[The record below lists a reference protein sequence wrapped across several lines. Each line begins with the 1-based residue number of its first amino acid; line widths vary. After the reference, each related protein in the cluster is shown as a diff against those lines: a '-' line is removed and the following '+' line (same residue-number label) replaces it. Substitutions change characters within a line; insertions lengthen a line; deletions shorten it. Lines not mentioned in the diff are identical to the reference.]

1 MENTSRNNKD
11 AGYMMA
17 GLVNLQLNQPQLIE
31 QGVDDENDAHVTVS
45 DPTQYTEGIK
55 GKYTSYRVAYD
66 PPLPPS
72 VEHALFPHATSAN
85 RRYSDFAWLHERLHK
100 ERPGAIVPPLPDK
113 QRGTSLFDEKFIED
127 RRNRLEIFLRR
138 CVRNPELRDAECLLV
153 FLSGGD
159 AEFKRALRDGG
170 SSFSGSAGGS
180 NIDAAVSSIED
191 NTNGDINDN
200 MDMNHQFGS
209 GGYGGVVGSSLPQST
224 ISSPSGSIDMT
235 METLTTKKAG
245 IKKWI
250 KEKKT
255 AIQGSTIRS
264 PDDSVFEKANNYIS
278 SLELGLQRIEAQATR
293 IVRGEKDLSA
303 CMLEFGLGCD
313 ALSHAD
319 DEIDGVTSEASAGSS
334 SCSSSIGQTFCHI
347 GKSADRASSLS
358 SAYHELLMNHFLEPL
373 RDHLKVIQAVKVA
386 LSKRNNRLVTYS
398 TCLNAVDAKRATLHK
413 YRIAIDKSNI
423 VGAEASLGRAE
434 QSVLVARQ
442 NYEEVSV
449 RVLREIDRF
458 RREYAVE
465 MYATMTEFVRV
476 QKEYYAGMNEVW
488 GSLLP
493 QVEGHGASSATNG
506 YLFFREANQIV
517 PMPTYPPPI
526 EPSSNGSSST
536 NIHAGVVDSS
546 LSNGVVRYRELPD
559 LHEE

>member
-1 MENTSRNNKD
+1 MENTSSNNKD
-11 AGYMMA
+11 TGYMTA
-17 GLVNLQLNQPQLIE
+17 GLVNLQLNQPQLVE
-31 QGVDDENDAHVTVS
+31 QGVNVENDAHVTVS

-55 GKYTSYRVAYD
+55 GKFTSYRVAYD
-66 PPLPPS
+66 PPLSPS

-85 RRYSDFAWLHERLHK
+85 RRYSDFSWLHERLHK

-113 QRGTSLFDEKFIED
+113 QRGTSLFDEIFIED
-127 RRNRLEIFLRR
+127 RRNHLEIFIRR

-170 SSFSGSAGGS
+170 SSLSGSAGGS
-180 NIDAAVSSIED
+180 NIDAAVSFSED
-191 NTNGDINDN
+191 INGELNDN

-209 GGYGGVVGSSLPQST
+209 GDGSLPPQSI
-224 ISSPSGSIDMT
+224 ISSPSGSVDKT
-235 METLTTKKAG
+235 MEKLTTKKAG

-264 PDDSVFEKANNYIS
+264 PDDGVFEKANNYIS
-278 SLELGLQRIEAQATR
+278 SLEMGLQRIEAQVSR

-303 CMLEFGLGCD
+303 CMLELGLGCD
-313 ALSHAD
+313 ALSHVD
-319 DEIDGVTSEASAGSS
+319 DEIDGVTSETSAGSS
-334 SCSSSIGQTFCHI
+334 SCSSSIGQIFCHI

-358 SAYHELLMNHFLEPL
+358 SAYHELLTNHFLEPL
-373 RDHLKVIQAVKVA
+373 RDHLKVTQAVKVA

-398 TCLNAVDAKRATLHK
+398 TFLNAVDAKRATLHK
-413 YRIAIDKSNI
+413 YRIAMDKANI

-434 QSVLVARQ
+434 QSVLVARK

-465 MYATMTEFVRV
+465 MYATVTKFLNA
-476 QKEYYAGMNEVW
+476 QKWYYDGMNEVW

-493 QVEGHGASSATNG
+493 QVEGPGASTANNG
-506 YLFFREANQIV
+506 YLFSREANQIA
-517 PMPTYPPPI
+517 PMPLYPPPA

-536 NIHAGVVDSS
+536 DIHGLVDSS
-546 LSNGVVRYRELPD
+546 TSKVVRYRELPD

>member
-1 MENTSRNNKD
+1 MENTSSNNKD
-11 AGYMMA
+11 AGYIKA
-17 GLVNLQLNQPQLIE
+17 GFVNLQVNQPQLVE
-31 QGVDDENDAHVTVS
+31 QGVNIENDAHVTVS

-72 VEHALFPHATSAN
+72 VEYALFPHATSAN
-85 RRYSDFAWLHERLHK
+85 RRYSDFVWLHERLHK
-100 ERPGAIVPPLPDK
+100 ERPGAVIPPLPDK
-113 QRGTSLFDEKFIED
+113 QRGTSLFDETFIED
-127 RRNRLEIFLRR
+127 RRNHLEIFLRR
-138 CVRNPELRDAECLLV
+138 CVRNPELRDAECLIV

-170 SSFSGSAGGS
+170 SNFSGSAGGS
-180 NIDAAVSSIED
+180 DAVVSFSE
-191 NTNGDINDN
+191 DINGELNDI

-209 GGYGGVVGSSLPQST
+209 GDGSLPPQS
-224 ISSPSGSIDMT
+224 IMSSPSGSVDKT
-235 METLTTKKAG
+235 MEKLTTKKAG

-264 PDDSVFEKANNYIS
+264 PDDGVFEKANNYIS
-278 SLELGLQRIEAQATR
+278 SLEMGLQRIEAQVSR

-313 ALSHAD
+313 ALSHVD
-319 DEIDGVTSEASAGSS
+319 DEIDGVASEASAGSS
-334 SCSSSIGQTFCHI
+334 CSSIRQTFCHI

-358 SAYHELLMNHFLEPL
+358 SAYHELLTNHFLEPL
-373 RDHLKVIQAVKVA
+373 RDHLKVIQAVKGA

-398 TCLNAVDAKRATLHK
+398 TCLNAVDAKKATLHK
-413 YRIAIDKSNI
+413 YRIASDKSSI
-423 VGAEASLGRAE
+423 LGAEASLGRAE
-434 QSVLVARQ
+434 QSVLVARK

-465 MYATMTEFVRV
+465 MCATITEFVRE
-476 QKEYYAGMNEVW
+476 QKWYYDGMNEVW

-493 QVEGHGASSATNG
+493 QVEGHGASTATNG
-506 YLFFREANQIV
+506 YLFSREVNQIV
-517 PMPTYPPPI
+517 PMPLYPPPA

-536 NIHAGVVDSS
+536 NIHAGLVD
-546 LSNGVVRYRELPD
+546 LVQYRELPD